1 MEEKQIL
8 GVYDENYH
16 SISTT
21 IDAILED
28 FDNPPIGDVTFYYLT
43 PITVSSETTY
53 TIKPK

>member
-8 GVYDENYH
+8 GVYDETYH